1 MTVSSVPDVV
11 STKDKVL
18 LENGVIQQFLKW
30 KAKSMN
36 ELENEF
42 TNLDFEEDVYDELPD
57 FCYVQLQGWMAKLAH
72 KYELALNELMIY
84 AVIHSFS
91 QDGVSAFRGSRD
103 YLRLWAFCGRT
114 SVFEK
119 VKKLMDLK
127 LIGREYV
134 NYKGKEFPTYFTYA
148 SRIALKHT
156 VTSSKK
162 KAVQNLNLNTVLH
175 DSEFK
180 NRTESVQNLNS
191 NSSEFGPNNNL
202 NNNLKKA
209 AAQNIQQ
216 PENKC
221 GEESAAAAFLISKI
235 KGNLGCNPY
244 SEKFIGEMTERFK
257 SEGFD
262 DERVGEYLDFVS
274 EKVKAKNPDSIHALF
289 KKIVL
294 ADDVIADF
302 VMKHSAKEKPKPLV
316 CPVCGSENRRGSFNC
331 CSCDFDLSYRF
342 DADEIKKAKRIFA
355 LPSEQKKIRDMEIM
369 QVLDEVP
376 MTEIWNMEN
385 IKKRSLRLEEIDRRY
400 GIID

>member
-1 MTVSSVPDVV
+1 MKVR
-11 STKDKVL
+11 VL

-30 KAKSMN
+30 KVSVMN
-36 ELENEF
+36 KLENEF

-57 FCYVQLQGWMAKLAH
+57 FCYVQLQGWMVKIARR
-72 KYELALNELMIY
+72 YDLALNELMIY

-91 QDGVSAFRGSRD
+91 QDGISVFRGSRD

-134 NYKGKEFPTYFTYA
+134 KYKGKEFPTFFTYA
-148 SRIALKHT
+148 SRNALKQT

-162 KAVQNLNLNTVLH
+162 TVQKLNLNGEINP
-175 DSEFK
+175 SEFK

-209 AAQNIQQ
+209 AAQ
-216 PENKC
+216 
-221 GEESAAAAFLISKI
+221 EESKATTTGAKESSAAAFLTSKI
-235 KGNLGCNPY
+235 KEVLGCNPY
-244 SEKFIGEMTERFK
+244 PEKFILEMSERFET
-257 SEGFD
+257 EGFD
-262 DERVGEYLDFVS
+262 EGRVVDYLEAVT

-289 KKIVL
+289 RKIVL

-302 VMKHSAKEKPKPLV
+302 VLKHPAKEKPKALV
-316 CPVCGSENRRGSFNC
+316 CPVCGCENHQGSQ
-331 CSCDFDLSYRF
+331 SCRDCEFDFAYRF
-342 DADEIKKAKRIFA
+342 EPREIEKAKRIYA
-355 LPSEQKKIRDMEIM
+355 LSPAEKQTRDEEIRM
-369 QVLDEVP
+369 VLDQFP
-376 MTEIWNMEN
+376 ITEFWNMEN
-385 IKKRSLRLEEIDRRY
+385 IQKRNMCLEDIDRKY
-400 GIID
+400 KVIA